1 MCERVGEK
9 KEEEE
14 EAADNKSLLSLIK
27 LSKYTR
33 HEHNVY
39 AD

>member
-1 MCERVGEK
+1 MCLKVGEK
-9 KEEEE
+9 KEEE
-14 EAADNKSLLSLIK
+14 AVDNKSLLSLIK

-33 HEHNVY
+33 HEHIVY